1 MTPLEKGAATVDE
14 LMEVG
19 RLRRL
24 TGVELN
30 VAPLMERAEQ
40 QLKSAAELVHSDPLS
55 AYILAYDAT
64 RRACTALLA
73 AQGIRPTADR
83 GHETVEKVVVAQF
96 GGVFSRFNTLRRRRN
111 ELEYPTSPSD
121 FAEAEEAEKALES
134 ARDICGNARRILDAG
149 ALTRF

>member
-1 MTPLEKGAATVDE
+1 MTPWQKGVATIEE
-14 LMEVG
+14 LMDVG
-19 RLRRL
+19 RLQRL

-30 VAPLMERAEQ
+30 AIPLIERAEQ

-83 GHETVEKVVVAQF
+83 GHETVEKAVVAQF
-96 GGVFSRFNTLRRRRN
+96 GGVFSRFNTLRR
-111 ELEYPTSPSD
+111 
-121 FAEAEEAEKALES
+121 
-134 ARDICGNARRILDAG
+134 
-149 ALTRF
+149 